1 MLSTHKNYL
10 FLFLFLANSLLASEF
25 SDDKDLKDTANRIVN
40 ELNEDSENNPYNFID
55 SNAQKMVLVLT
66 KNAELFD
73 SDREIYEQKIK
84 DIFEPMID
92 FRRVAASVMG
102 KKYYLLSTKEQRAE
116 FVEIFK
122 DSLLDTY
129 AETLAQWGDSTI
141 STKFEND
148 YSYKEI
154 KTVEVKQTLD
164 TGSSKYPISYK
175 LRKDKEGWKIIN
187 IIINGVNLGL
197 TFRNQFQALAISNNE
212 DVESTLANWVSD
224 AGDAGIS

>member
-1 MLSTHKNYL
+1 
-10 FLFLFLANSLLASEF
+10 LLASEF

>member
-1 MLSTHKNYL
+1 MFKCYNRPMLQLHKKNL
-10 FLFLFLANSLLASEF
+10 FLFLILFFALESFTDE
-25 SDDKDLKDTANRIVN
+25 
-40 ELNEDSENNPYNFID
+40 NPYVFID
-55 SNAQKMVLVLT
+55 NNAQKMVQVLT
-66 KNAELFD
+66 LEAALFE
-73 SDREIYEQKIK
+73 SDRPLYEQKIK

-102 KKYYLLSTKEQRAE
+102 KKYYLLASQGERSE
-116 FVEIFK
+116 FVLIFK

-141 STKFEND
+141 TTKFPDNKSNIYEKN
-148 YSYKEI
+148 
-154 KTVEVKQTLD
+154 VEVKQVLN

-175 LRKDKEGWKIIN
+175 LRRNEEGWKIVN

-197 TFRNQFQALAISNNE
+197 TFRNQFQALAVTHDENI
-212 DVESTLANWVSD
+212 DLTLQNWVSD

>member
-1 MLSTHKNYL
+1 MLQLHKKNL
-10 FLFLFLANSLLASEF
+10 FLFLILFFAPESFTDES
-25 SDDKDLKDTANRIVN
+25 
-40 ELNEDSENNPYNFID
+40 PYVFID
-55 SNAQKMVLVLT
+55 DNAQKMVQILT
-66 KNAELFD
+66 LEAALFET
-73 SDREIYEQKIK
+73 DRSLYEQKIK

-102 KKYYLLSTKEQRAE
+102 KKYYLLASQGERSE
-116 FVEIFK
+116 FVLIFK

-141 STKFEND
+141 TTKFPDSKSNIYEKN
-148 YSYKEI
+148 
-154 KTVEVKQTLD
+154 VEVKQVLN

-175 LRKDKEGWKIIN
+175 LRRNEEGWKIVN

-197 TFRNQFQALAISNNE
+197 TFRNQFQALAVTHDENI
-212 DVESTLANWVSD
+212 DLTLQNWVSD